1 MTNEL
6 KDKYKKEVV
15 PALVKTYNYTSV
27 MQVPKIEK
35 ITLNMGVGD
44 ATQDPKLLDLACK
57 EIELIAGQKP
67 VRTKAKKSIATFK
80 LREGQQIGCKVTL
93 RGDKMW
99 SFLSRLINIAL
110 PRVRDFRGLPN
121 RSFDHHGN
129 YTIGIQE
136 QIIFPEINYDDVKK
150 IRGFDINII
159 TSTDDDKQ
167 ARSLLKLIGLPLVR
181 VKGEN

>member
-1 MTNEL
+1 M
-6 KDKYKKEVV
+6 
-15 PALVKTYNYTSV
+15 
-27 MQVPKIEK
+27 
-35 ITLNMGVGD
+35 
-44 ATQDPKLLDLACK
+44 
-57 EIELIAGQKP
+57 
-67 VRTKAKKSIATFK
+67 
-80 LREGQQIGCKVTL
+80 
-93 RGDKMW
+93 
-99 SFLSRLINIAL
+99 INVAL

-181 VKGEN
+181 IKGEN